1 MRYLV
6 IRLTKLNSKHLTCIA
21 AAHIT
26 SWTGW
31 RITKNWRQ
39 RWVTEME
46 LQFAVPSSAEVNEKV
61 NVPTSTHHAARLLLM
76 ARHCTCSSWFSE
88 KRAFH
93 KQRVSESEWRES
105 WKRPSFWRRDEQ
117 SLYHYSQKFVLRI
130 LKTSNER
137 EPSILLTSL
146 LQCFI
151 IHRDNQLESPFC
163 NSNFFPVFCCS

>member
-1 MRYLV
+1 MERPSLHYTKAYPFIMRYLV

-105 WKRPSFWRRDEQ
+105 WKRPSFWGEMNSPCIITDR
-117 SLYHYSQKFVLRI
+117 SLFCVSWRLPM
-130 LKTSNER
+130 R
-137 EPSILLTSL
+137 ENLPSY
-146 LQCFI
+146 
-151 IHRDNQLESPFC
+151 
-163 NSNFFPVFCCS
+163 